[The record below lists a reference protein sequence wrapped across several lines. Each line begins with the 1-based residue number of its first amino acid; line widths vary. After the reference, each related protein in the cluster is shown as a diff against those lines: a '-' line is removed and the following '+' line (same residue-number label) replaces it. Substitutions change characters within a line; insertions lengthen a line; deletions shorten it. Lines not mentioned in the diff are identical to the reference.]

1 MIDLQRK
8 SVFLSASFPPRD
20 GNEKYEPIDPGEITD
35 ALVDF
40 TDVILESN
48 GTLTT
53 AAHPMITPMLI
64 YASRMLGVKNAVTV
78 YRSDWYES
86 DWIPRINELENDEL
100 GTVIRTKKA
109 ENEEK
114 SLRIMREEMI
124 EDTCYSSALFI
135 GGMQDVEIE
144 YSMFLKSSPD
154 TLRVRVAGTG
164 GAAACLPHGNCESF
178 GLTDIEQK
186 RTYPYMA
193 IRFAETLAQISVPS
207 ISPIPRIQSAQA
219 AR

>member
-8 SVFLSASFPPRD
+8 AVFLSASYPPRD
-20 GNEKYEPIDPGEITD
+20 GNEKYEPIDPGEITG
-35 ALVDF
+35 AVVYFVDM
-40 TDVILESN
+40 ILESN
-48 GTLTT
+48 GTLTM
-53 AAHPMITPMLI
+53 AAHPAITPMLT

-114 SLRIMREEMI
+114 SLKIMRQAMI
-124 EDTCYSSALFI
+124 QDTCYAGALFI
-135 GGMQDVEIE
+135 GGMEDVEIE
-144 YSMFLKSSPD
+144 YGMFLKSSPD

-193 IRFAETLAQISVPS
+193 IRFVETLAQISVPA
-207 ISPIPRIQSAQA
+207 ISPIRKVQTA
-219 AR
+219 